1 MLYAIVLG
9 LGTWLFTRTAVLA
22 RIEKQNRKIIDLLDD
37 IKMKTVDADVKY
49 DK

>member
-1 MLYAIVLG
+1 MLYAIVFG
-9 LGTWLFTRTAVLA
+9 LGTWLFTMTAVLV